1 MCGRKPAA
9 ERTLQLHG
17 RMYLQ
22 AALAVILKGAY
33 TMLFPK
39 EKMSHTP
46 TFQGNKTEEGWLVLD
61 IGNMEL
67 EGVTR
72 LYVDLIDIKE
82 VKARREKETDA
93 LSQAKKL
100 LGG

>member
-1 MCGRKPAA
+1 
-9 ERTLQLHG
+9 
-17 RMYLQ
+17 
-22 AALAVILKGAY
+22 
-33 TMLFPK
+33 MLFPK

-67 EGVTR
+67 EGVTK
-72 LYVDLIDIKE
+72 LYVDLRDVKE
-82 VKARREKETDA
+82 VKVRRTKEADA
-93 LSQAKKL
+93 LSQARKL